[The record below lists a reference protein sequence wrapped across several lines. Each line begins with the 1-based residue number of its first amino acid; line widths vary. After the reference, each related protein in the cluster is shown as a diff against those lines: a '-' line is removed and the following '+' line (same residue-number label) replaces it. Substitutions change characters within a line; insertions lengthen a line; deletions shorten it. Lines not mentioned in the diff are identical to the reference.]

1 MKRSLVMVSPSRSH
15 RDRALVFVLRA
26 TAIAMLTALVFCVC
40 PFAWMDA
47 IHQRMGLGAMPD
59 IPIIRYLTRSLSGMY
74 AYLGAVLWY
83 LSGDVRRHR
92 GTLLF
97 LSITGLFFSVGVLFL
112 DSAAGMP
119 LFWTLSEGPMTIL
132 LCGILLV
139 LLLRVRG

>member
-1 MKRSLVMVSPSRSH
+1 MKRSLVMLSPKRTH
-15 RDRALVFVLRA
+15 RDKALIFLLRA
-26 TAIAMLTALVFCVC
+26 TGIAMLTAFVFCVC
-40 PFAWMDA
+40 PFSWMDA
-47 IHQRMGLGAMPD
+47 IHQRMGLGALPD

-74 AYLGAVLWY
+74 AYLGAMLWY

-97 LSITGLFFSVGVLFL
+97 LSITGLFFSIGILLL